1 MSDNPPVLFSILH
14 FLSIAVRI
22 GFDPTAYSVNEGDG
36 VVTLEV
42 AVLDGV
48 LETEVVVRISTNNGS
63 ATCK

>member
-1 MSDNPPVLFSILH
+1 
-14 FLSIAVRI
+14 
-22 GFDPTAYSVNEGDG
+22 VNEGDG

-48 LETEVVVRISTNNGS
+48 LEMEVVVRISTNNGS